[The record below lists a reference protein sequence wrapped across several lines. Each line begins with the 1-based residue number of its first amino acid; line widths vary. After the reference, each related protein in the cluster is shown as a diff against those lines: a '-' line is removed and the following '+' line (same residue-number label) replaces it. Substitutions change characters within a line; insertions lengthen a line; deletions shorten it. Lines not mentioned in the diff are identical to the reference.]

1 MRFVKVQRTDE
12 APDDADQ
19 NRLGTIRLWIAGV
32 PGVRAAR
39 RLDWA
44 LVVFDDEVT
53 LRSVDSDRLVTRV
66 AATPAE
72 LRVQQALTKR
82 GYSMDEFGPT
92 ARNRFNCKVLLTDA
106 EALALGVS

>member
-1 MRFVKVQRTDE
+1 MRFCKVQRTDE
-12 APDDADQ
+12 GGDDAGA
-19 NRLGTIRLWIAGV
+19 NRLGTIRLWIEAV

-53 LRSVDSDRLVTRV
+53 LRTIDSNRLVTRV

-72 LRVQQALTKR
+72 LRLQQALAKR
-82 GYSMDEFGPT
+82 GRSMDEFGPT
-92 ARNRFNCKVLLTDA
+92 ARNHFHCKVLLTDA